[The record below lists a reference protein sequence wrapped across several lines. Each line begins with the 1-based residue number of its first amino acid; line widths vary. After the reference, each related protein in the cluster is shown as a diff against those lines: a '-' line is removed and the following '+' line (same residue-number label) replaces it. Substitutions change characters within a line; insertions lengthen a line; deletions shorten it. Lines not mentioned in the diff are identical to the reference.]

1 MLDYKTVKKLLNSYS
16 EITMSCPYGED
27 IEVYYLGEEMFALLY
42 KDLHPLQLSLR
53 CDRLLAKH
61 LKEKFESVL
70 GGRDLNPNKWITVIL
85 SGQLSEEEVRDL
97 IRHSFE
103 MTKKLI

>member
-1 MLDYKTVKKLLNSYS
+1 MLDYKTVKKLLKSYP
-16 EITMSCPYGED
+16 EITMSYPYGDD

-42 KDLHPLQLSLR
+42 KDLLPLQLSLR

-61 LKEKFESVL
+61 LQEKFESVL
-70 GGRDLNPNKWITVIL
+70 GGRDLNPNKWITLIL
-85 SGQLSEEEVRDL
+85 SGQLNEEEVRDL

-103 MTKKLI
+103 MTKKLN